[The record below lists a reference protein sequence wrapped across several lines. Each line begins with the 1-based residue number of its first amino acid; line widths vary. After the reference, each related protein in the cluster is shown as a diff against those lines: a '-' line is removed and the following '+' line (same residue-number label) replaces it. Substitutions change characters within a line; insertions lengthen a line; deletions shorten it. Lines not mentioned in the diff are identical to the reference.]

1 MGARLA
7 GLVRLVHPFPSI
19 LDGVVVA
26 AVALVAGASPIDASR
41 LGVAMTALQF
51 GIGATNDI
59 VDAPRDAG
67 HKAGK
72 PIPAGFVSRPVARV
86 VAVAG
91 FGVGLLLSTP
101 SGLPTFALALIV
113 VGIGLTYDLF
123 LKGTAWSWL
132 PFAVG
137 IPILPVFGWVGATS
151 TLPPVFAVLV
161 PVAGAAGA
169 ALAIANAL
177 ADVER
182 DRAAGTVSIATT
194 LGPGRAWAVEAVL
207 IGEVVAAALASAL
220 LLAAPTG
227 RLALIAIA
235 GCLPVAGLALGRGGG
250 ADRRERAWQVE
261 AVGIAA
267 LGLAWIWAL
276 WG

>member
-19 LDGVVVA
+19 LDGIVVA
-26 AVALVAGASPIDASR
+26 AVALVAGASPIDAFR
-41 LGVAMTALQF
+41 LGLAMSALQF

-67 HKAGK
+67 HKPGK
-72 PIPAGFVSRPVARV
+72 PIPAGLVSRPIARV

-91 FGVGLLLSTP
+91 FLAGLSLSTLSGPATVGL
-101 SGLPTFALALIV
+101 ALVV
-113 VGIGLTYDLF
+113 VGIGLAYDLL

-137 IPILPVFGWVGATS
+137 IPILPVFGWLGATS
-151 TLPPVFAVLV
+151 TIPPVFALLV

-182 DRAAGTVSIATT
+182 DQAAGTASIVTA
-194 LGPGRAWAVEAVL
+194 LGPGRAWAVQAVL

-227 RLALIAIA
+227 RLAIIAIA
-235 GCLPVAGLALGRGGG
+235 GCLPVAGLAFGRRGG